1 MKSGA
6 AVFSG
11 KTLLQGIYDQFK
23 NVRDRREPLKIEIP
37 MADAL
42 MSAFAI
48 FSLKYSSLLKFEEA
62 MRTSNDHSNLTSIY
76 HVGRV
81 PSDTQMRSILDDV
94 ETQDLRPIFKSL
106 FEKAQRAKVLEK
118 YKFMGNHYLLALD
131 GTQCFCSDDVFCESC
146 MKKVVEK
153 DGEKVTSYYHQM
165 LCGSLVKP
173 GLNKVIPFYP
183 EAIRKKPGEEINDSE
198 INAAHRFLKNFRED
212 HPRLKVIVIADAIH
226 ANGPLIRYLKLL
238 EMGFILN
245 VKPGSHEKLFEA
257 IARWSVLKQVKH
269 FTQEEEVGD
278 KVKKKVIHE
287 FQYTNKV
294 LFNHS
299 DLNLAVN
306 FVEYWETTQ
315 WVSPKGK
322 LKEQKR
328 HFSWVT
334 SMELNE
340 SNLMEVMRGGR
351 ARWKIENETFNTLK
365 NQGYEFEH
373 NFGHGYKNL
382 SVNFSSLM
390 MLTFL
395 FDQLQELG
403 CKLYQKA
410 LRYNSNR
417 RSYLFEKIK
426 SAYKT
431 LSEMKFIF
439 KDWVQFMEFVAG
451 SLKYKMTVTLDTS

>member
-1 MKSGA
+1 MKTGVQ
-6 AVFSG
+6 VFSG
-11 KTLLQGIYDQFK
+11 KSLLSGIYDQFK

-48 FSLKYSSLLKFEEA
+48 FSLKFSSLLKFEEE
-62 MRTSNDHSNLTSIY
+62 MKEKVNFSNLKTLY
-76 HVGRV
+76 QVTRV
-81 PSDTQMRSILDDV
+81 PSDTQMRTILDDV
-94 ETQDLRPIFKSL
+94 ETEDLRPIFKSL
-106 FEKAQRAKVLEK
+106 FLKAQRAKILDK
-118 YKFMGNHYLLALD
+118 YKFLGNKCLLVLD
-131 GTQCFCSDDVFCESC
+131 GTQCFCSDDVNCESC

-153 DGEKVTSYYHQM
+153 KDGELVTSYYHQM

-183 EAIRKKPGEEINDSE
+183 EAIRKNPGEDINDSE

-212 HPRLKVIVIADAIH
+212 HPRLKVIVLADAIH
-226 ANGPLIRYLKLL
+226 ANGPFIRYLKLM
-238 EMGFILN
+238 EMDFILN
-245 VKPGSHEKLFEA
+245 VKPGSHEKLFMHIEK
-257 IARWSVLKQVKH
+257 WEKLKQVKH
-269 FTQEEEVGD
+269 FVKEEEIGD

-287 FQYTNKV
+287 FQYTNKII
-294 LFNHS
+294 LNHS
-299 DLNLAVN
+299 NLNFSVN
-306 FVEYWETTQ
+306 FVEYWETIQ

-322 LKEQKR
+322 LKTQKR

-334 SMELNE
+334 SLELNE

-373 NFGHGYKNL
+373 NFGHGYRNL
-382 SVNFSSLM
+382 SVNFSNIM

-403 CKLYQKA
+403 CRLYKKA
-410 LRYNSNR
+410 LDHNSGR

-426 SAYKT
+426 SVYT
-431 LSEMKFIF
+431 HMTVEF
-439 KDWVQFMEFVAG
+439 KDWVQFMEFIG
-451 SLKYKMTVTLDTS
+451 GTGKWKMVPDTS